1 MSEGNYQQPDV
12 TLLGAEHVRSY
23 QETDGE
29 VGYLW
34 NEVPILLLT
43 TTGRRSHQP
52 RTSALIF
59 GQDGQDYLVV
69 ASTGGAPRH
78 PSWYLNLETTPE
90 AMIQVRAQHVPV
102 IAHAAS
108 EAEKPRLWKIMTGVW
123 PNYDVY
129 QTRTERII
137 PLVVLSPDSS
147 RPS

>member
-1 MSEGNYQQPDV
+1 
-12 TLLGAEHVRSY
+12 
-23 QETDGE
+23 
-29 VGYLW
+29 
-34 NEVPILLLT
+34 
-43 TTGRRSHQP
+43 
-52 RTSALIF
+52 
-59 GQDGQDYLVV
+59 V